1 MKIAYSR
8 SDKTSLKKWY
18 RRICKSMYEMKVECL
33 DVQEHTGELD
43 KLFTAMSFSNIGH
56 SASTSGKA
64 EKHPDPILGDDI
76 YMM

>member
-1 MKIAYSR
+1 
-8 SDKTSLKKWY
+8 
-18 RRICKSMYEMKVECL
+18 MYEMKVECL